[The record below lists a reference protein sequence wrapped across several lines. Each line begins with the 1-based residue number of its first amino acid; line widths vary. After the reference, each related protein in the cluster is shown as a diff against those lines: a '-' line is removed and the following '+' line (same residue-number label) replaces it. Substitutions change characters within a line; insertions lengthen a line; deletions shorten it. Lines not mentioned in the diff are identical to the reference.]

1 MMKRILA
8 LLLCLVMVFS
18 LAACGGNEKP
28 NDTKP
33 GTSESGDK
41 TPTENVGDSD
51 GDIDEKPVETIR
63 PNGELPNNE
72 RDLTEA
78 EIRHYVGVVL
88 NAALKLDIETLKEY
102 AKEEKDLEAYQK
114 IADDATTKEWYL
126 KTIGKSVYLESVGKI
141 AYPEPEAVFQMW
153 QTHFLKTND
162 VMPEDVTELSLEE
175 LTVIYERYKDKI
187 PYVIQD
193 VNPEYD
199 CEIYLKDGRIY
210 FELDELLGCTS
221 YCYDTDDL
229 VPSEY
234 SWESPTKHIAAY
246 VFGYD
251 ADEPTDFSE
260 LLADGAFD
268 YAMPIVNNN
277 LDELITYMD
286 SLKDEYDWNA
296 TPGEDDYSLK
306 YYQKYIKDDAV
317 RAKVQAWMKDNLVCG
332 FSGHGFDI
340 WYKVNQ
346 DTFYQTYEMSAAD
359 KALIKDLPI
368 CGWGYESDYNK
379 AEYVFSLY
387 RDIIGAMVEGGYIED
402 LV

>member
-1 MMKRILA
+1 MKRILA

-78 EIRHYVGVVL
+78 EIRHYVGVVM

-175 LTVIYERYKDKI
+175 LTAIYEQYKDKI
-187 PYVIQD
+187 PYVIED

-260 LLADGAFD
+260 LLANGAFD

-296 TPGEDDYSLK
+296 TPGEDDYTLK

-346 DTFYQTYEMSAAD
+346 DAFYHTYEMSAAD

-368 CGWGYESDYNK
+368 CGWGYESDYSK

-387 RDIIGAMVEGGYIED
+387 RDIISAMIDGGYIED